1 LELREIETEVG
12 RERVQPAVVFLSG
25 GRYSSVERQVAL
37 PEAAWRDV
45 LVAACLTDEDW
56 QPWLKEQLDH
66 GGAS

>member
-1 LELREIETEVG
+1 MG
-12 RERVQPAVVFLSG
+12 PPAVVFLSG
-25 GRYSSVERQVAL
+25 GRYSIVERQVAL